1 MHYSALLGAG
11 MEDAR
16 NLGWN
21 VDVQEESKHAPSH
34 NWYVLYNL
42 GFGTEIERYS
52 WYNLKERTS
61 LFISSSII
69 NND

>member
-21 VDVQEESKHAPSH
+21 VDVQKSKNVIHSH
-34 NWYVLYNL
+34 DWCVLYDI
-42 GFGTEIERYS
+42 GFGTQIT
-52 WYNLKERTS
+52 KTS
-61 LFISSSII
+61 VI
-69 NND
+69 